1 MKEFNI
7 LRFVYFIEKLFYS
20 RRVVTVNE
28 DHYGV
33 KEIDGKLNLC
43 SVYMNELGEY
53 VFLPISVDVSD
64 LVNLIADNCFT
75 DNGKIENDEF
85 IEGIKMWE
93 ATQKD
98 CFDDFK
104 KACEG
109 EF

>member
-1 MKEFNI
+1 MKEANT
-7 LRFVYFIEKLFYS
+7 LRFVYFIEKLFYH
-20 RRVVTVNE
+20 RRVVTVN
-28 DHYGV
+28 DSHYGV

-43 SVYMNELGEY
+43 NVYLNELGEY

-64 LVNLIADNCFT
+64 LVNLIIDNCFT
-75 DNGKIENDEF
+75 DNGKIENGEF
-85 IEGIKMWE
+85 IEGIKVWE